1 MQTAQNTD
9 KIITKR
15 LNMSKRLKKFRKKVI
30 TPILF
35 NPLTQWLLAFM
46 IAGLIWFIYLTS
58 KRRFTN
64 KESLKQYRNKPVVF
78 VFFHGRSAMLSP
90 VIKSA
95 HIPAYCIA
103 SRHKDGRMM
112 ARLQRLFG
120 MRAIYG
126 STTDGGV
133 AVLRQGVKT
142 MREKNASICISVD
155 GPSGPSMCVH
165 DGALYFARMTG
176 APIVPCCFSASRAM
190 FLNRWDRFL
199 IPKLFGTLTVNIGE
213 PIYVDSKLSGVAFEE
228 KRKEIEEIMVKQLRD
243 MDAEFNLFHVE
254 RGIKSSEF
262 KKQHKK

>member
-1 MQTAQNTD
+1 
-9 KIITKR
+9 
-15 LNMSKRLKKFRKKVI
+15 MSKRFKKFRKKVI
-30 TPILF
+30 GPILF
-35 NPLTQWLLAFM
+35 NPLIQWLLVFM
-46 IAGLIWFIYLTS
+46 IAGIIWFIYLTS

-95 HIPAYCIA
+95 RVPAYCIT
-103 SRHKDGRMM
+103 SRHKDGRIM
-112 ARLQRLFG
+112 AHLQRLFG

-126 STTDGGV
+126 STTEGGV

-142 MREKNASICISVD
+142 MREKNSSICISVD
-155 GPSGPSMCVH
+155 GPSGPSMSVQ

-176 APIVPCCFSASRAM
+176 APIVPCCFSASRAI

-199 IPKLFGTLTVNIGE
+199 IPKLFGKLTFNIGE
-213 PIYVDSKLSGVAFEE
+213 PIYVDSKLKGPAFEE

-243 MDAEFNLFHVE
+243 MDGEFNLFQVE
-254 RGIKSSEF
+254 RGIKSGEF
-262 KKQHKK
+262 KKQLRNKK